1 MKIIAKDDRDRYIV
15 TVHKDELANLCGYCS
30 DYQSPIRFAIG
41 AEIQVH
47 SMYQQLYSLANKKG
61 QLAVLARELRTYA
74 DLLEMKPP
82 ILEPEGKSE

>member
-1 MKIIAKDDRDRYIV
+1 
-15 TVHKDELANLCGYCS
+15 
-30 DYQSPIRFAIG
+30 
-41 AEIQVH
+41 
-47 SMYQQLYSLANKKG
+47 MYQQLYSLANKKG